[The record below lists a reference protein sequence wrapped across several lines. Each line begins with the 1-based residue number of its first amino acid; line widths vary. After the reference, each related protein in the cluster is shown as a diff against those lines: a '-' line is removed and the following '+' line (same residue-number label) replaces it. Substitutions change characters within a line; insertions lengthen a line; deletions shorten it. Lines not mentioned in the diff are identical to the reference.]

1 MATKEQALKST
12 SSLTRSAYLWTRI
25 LGTPF
30 WALIYNLLIFI
41 LYKDL
46 HINPL
51 QITLLV
57 ALKPMSSLF
66 APYWSQAIH
75 QRPDRIVSN
84 LIWANILRYVPFL
97 FLPWMNSWLIIL
109 SFALFMM
116 LYRATIP
123 GWMELFK
130 RNLPETVRE
139 RTLGHACIIDYCGA
153 AAMMLILGPLLDN
166 FQQSW
171 RILFP
176 LMAFIGLCS
185 TWFLTRIPTPER
197 PIDIDATFHFDVKEE
212 VIKPWKQA
220 WNLLRERSDFTNFQ
234 IGFMLGGGGLM
245 IMQPALPGF
254 FVDTLKLSYTEMS
267 IALAICKGIGVTLTS
282 PLWTRLYSKMNIY
295 TFCGFVTLLAAVFPL
310 LLLIAPLNLV
320 LLYSAYIL
328 YGVMQ
333 AGSEMGWHMSGLSFA
348 KEKESSAF
356 SSINVL
362 TVGIRG
368 SVIPALGAII
378 LTASSSIVVMLLGGA
393 LCFSATWHF
402 MRYSKRFEEK
412 MST

>member
-1 MATKEQALKST
+1 MTVAVHPL
-12 SSLTRSAYLWTRI
+12 SSTRSAYLWTRI

-30 WALIYNLLIFI
+30 WALLYNLLVFI
-41 LYKDL
+41 LYKNL

-84 LIWANILRYVPFL
+84 LVWANVLRYVPFL
-97 FLPWMNSWLIIL
+97 FMPWMNSWLIIL
-109 SFALFMM
+109 AFALYMM

-130 RNLPETVRE
+130 RHLPETVRE
-139 RTLGHACIIDYCGA
+139 RTLGHACIVDYCGA
-153 AAMMLILGPLLDN
+153 AAMMLILGPILDSYEN
-166 FQQSW
+166 SW

-176 LMAFIGLCS
+176 FLALIGLSS
-185 TWFLTRIPTPER
+185 TWFLMRIPSPKR
-197 PIDIDATFHFDVKEE
+197 PVDEPFTHVFSVKGE
-212 VIKPWKQA
+212 ITKPWKQA
-220 WNLLRERSDFTNFQ
+220 WNLLKERPDFTNFQ

-245 IMQPALPGF
+245 IMQPALPAF
-254 FVDTLKLSYTEMS
+254 FVDTLMLSYTEMS
-267 IALAICKGIGVTLTS
+267 FALAVCKGIGVAATS
-282 PLWTRLYSKMNIY
+282 PLWTRLLSKMNIY
-295 TFCGFVTLLAAVFPL
+295 GFCGFVTLLASIFPL
-310 LLLIAPLNLV
+310 LLLLAPLNLL
-320 LLYSAYIL
+320 LLYTAYIL

-333 AGSEMGWHMSGLSFA
+333 AGSEMGWHISGVIFS

-368 SVIPALGAII
+368 CVIPALGTLI
-378 LTASSSIVVMLLGGA
+378 LASSGSIAVMMGS
-393 LCFSATWHF
+393 CF
-402 MRYSKRFEEK
+402 
-412 MST
+412 